1 LRGLRVRG
9 GLLLDIDWRNGMP
22 TMVTLSAVRA
32 AIAKLRFGQ
41 RTWNVDL
48 GAGER
53 LVLDAIDGFSKRKT
67 GSR

>member
-1 LRGLRVRG
+1 
-9 GLLLDIDWRNGMP
+9 MP

-53 LVLDAIDGFSKRKT
+53 FVLDAIDGFSKGRT